1 MRIRIARSD
10 EHGRLAAWECSMP
23 DGIAQMCFSELCE
36 VALIY
41 AIGGDE
47 AMKKHFDG
55 VMPTLE
61 QLRELRPEWFAK
73 ET

>member
-1 MRIRIARSD
+1 
-10 EHGRLAAWECSMP
+10 
-23 DGIAQMCFSELCE
+23 MCFSELCE